1 MPIYTERDMNVSIC
15 VYIYI
20 HDIHSN
26 SVEESISTVEFLY
39 LVAEMTAATVAVCP
53 SSGEDHGS
61 AAMEP
66 TSWSSSSGMLASDGL
81 IC

>member
-1 MPIYTERDMNVSIC
+1 MYPY

>member
-1 MPIYTERDMNVSIC
+1 M
-15 VYIYI
+15 
-20 HDIHSN
+20 
-26 SVEESISTVEFLY
+26 EESISTVEFLY
-39 LVAEMTAATVAVCP
+39 LVAEITAATVAVCP

-81 IC
+81 ICWSIHHFMNRWIDGKRYR